1 MSFND
6 NRQFGERWNSL
17 WNWASGSC
25 KAKRIRTPQLVET
38 REEPTIIDKDR
49 TPVPT
54 RYDEQSGDKTPEP
67 TTSLVLGDI
76 RNASLFQR
84 RQKCN
89 RKTQT
94 ITMV

>member
-25 KAKRIRTPQLVET
+25 KVKRLRTPRSVET

-49 TPVPT
+49 TPV
-54 RYDEQSGDKTPEP
+54 SN
-67 TTSLVLGDI
+67 SL
-76 RNASLFQR
+76 R
-84 RQKCN
+84 
-89 RKTQT
+89 
-94 ITMV
+94 